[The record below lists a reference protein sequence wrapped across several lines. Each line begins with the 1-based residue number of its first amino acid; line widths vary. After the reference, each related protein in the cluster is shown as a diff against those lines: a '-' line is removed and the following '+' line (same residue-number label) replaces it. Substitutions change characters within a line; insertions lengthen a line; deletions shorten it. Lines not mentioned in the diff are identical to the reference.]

1 MKKIVFTLCL
11 LLISNLG
18 FSQQLNNI
26 QRGQRG
32 YAPMPK
38 YNNSAYVSTLDIY
51 KELSKILPK
60 CQLEFNLD
68 DFEMQIIK
76 GLLIEKM
83 ENYNTIVEN
92 EDYTRD
98 VRQSKLKANE
108 FQYIKSLSSIL
119 DSEEIA
125 RYIEM
130 DFENDR
136 DDKKK
141 KRNKKKNKKTK
152 KS

>member
-1 MKKIVFTLCL
+1 
-11 LLISNLG
+11 
-18 FSQQLNNI
+18 
-26 QRGQRG
+26 
-32 YAPMPK
+32 MPK

>member
-1 MKKIVFTLCL
+1 MRC
-11 LLISNLG
+11 S
-18 FSQQLNNI
+18 
-26 QRGQRG
+26 
-32 YAPMPK
+32 MPK

-119 DSEEIA
+119 DSQEIA